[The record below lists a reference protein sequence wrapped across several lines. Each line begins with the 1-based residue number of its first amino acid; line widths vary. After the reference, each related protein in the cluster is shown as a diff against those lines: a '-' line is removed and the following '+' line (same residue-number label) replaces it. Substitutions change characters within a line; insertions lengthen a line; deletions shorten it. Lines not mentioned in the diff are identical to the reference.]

1 MSKNIVIIGSG
12 PAGFPCALKLK
23 ELGANVTIVEKG
35 DFGGTCLNKGCIPS
49 KSYLNAGY
57 RVHSLEIL
65 KGLLKD
71 DKALNFDTS
80 MLSWDKIKQRKTD
93 VILKLRNSLEKMI
106 QMKKIEIIRG
116 EASFKS
122 NAEIKIKTA
131 EGEIIKEFDYA
142 IIATGTNPS
151 FPPPFADFKDKLLDS
166 DRIFDIPRVPK
177 SLAII
182 GGGVIGLEFACFFNS
197 IGTEVSVL
205 ELLPNILQGEDPMV
219 IRALKTSFE
228 KRGIKFHLGGKT
240 ETIEFSDGKKILN
253 LDDKTKIEAEEILVA
268 TGRNSNLKELNLEAV
283 KLDHNK
289 KGLKVNDYLQ
299 TETENIYAIGDINGI
314 SLLAHSATKQGEIA
328 AENIMGA
335 KKTFDNNI
343 VPKCIYTW
351 PEAASIGLNKS
362 EADAKGIEAKTQRTY
377 FNFSGKALTT
387 EAAEGFVQ
395 IVYNDSDD
403 VIIGAQIVGQS
414 ATELIHVIA
423 VAIKFKLKRSDMR
436 ELIYAHP
443 TMAEAIGETL
453 NK

>member
-1 MSKNIVIIGSG
+1 MSKNIIIIGSG
-12 PAGFPCALKLK
+12 PAGYPCALKLK
-23 ELGANVTIVEKG
+23 ELGANVTIIEKG
-35 DFGGTCLNKGCIPS
+35 NFGGTCLNRGCIPS
-49 KSYLNAGY
+49 KSFLDAGH

-71 DKALNFDTS
+71 DAGLNFDTS

-93 VILKLRNSLEKMI
+93 VISKLRNSLEKMI
-106 QMKKIEIIRG
+106 QMKKIEVIKG
-116 EASFKS
+116 KASFESANK
-122 NAEIKIKTA
+122 IKIYTE
-131 EGEIIKEFDYA
+131 EGEVIKEFDYA

-151 FPPPFADFKDKLLDS
+151 FPPPFANFKDKLLDS
-166 DRIFDIPRVPK
+166 DRIFDIPKIPK

-197 IGTEVSVL
+197 IGTDVSVI
-205 ELLPNILQGEDPMV
+205 ELLPNILPGEDAMV

-228 KRGIKFHLGGKT
+228 KRGIKFYLGKKT
-240 ETIEFSDGKKILN
+240 QSLEISDDKKILN
-253 LDDKTKIEAEEILVA
+253 LDDGTKLEVDDILVA
-268 TGRNSNLKELNLEAV
+268 TGRSANLDELNLNAI
-283 KLDHNK
+283 KLTSDNR
-289 KGLKVNDYLQ
+289 GLKVNDYLQ
-299 TETENIYAIGDINGI
+299 TEIENIYAIGDINGI

-335 KKTFDNNI
+335 KKTFDSNI

-351 PEAASIGLNKS
+351 PEVASIGLNKN
-362 EADAKGIEAKTQRTY
+362 EADEKGIEAKTQRTY

-395 IVYNDSDD
+395 IVYNAVDD
-403 VIIGAQIVGQS
+403 TIIGAQIVGQS
-414 ATELIHVIA
+414 ATELIHIIA
-423 VAIKFKLKRSDMR
+423 VAIKFKLKKSDMK
-436 ELIYAHP
+436 ELIFAHP